1 MTGRIKERERERDMN
16 REKIID
22 RLLGM
27 DNRVR
32 KLWLYITDVMNM
44 TPRNKP

>member
-1 MTGRIKERERERDMN
+1 MTGRIKERERDMN
-16 REKIID
+16 REKIIY

-32 KLWLYITDVMNM
+32 KLWLYITDQ
-44 TPRNKP
+44 TKIAPRNKP